1 MNRMNIVKVTTG
13 SFIPEL
19 IIDSNHIIH
28 AGFTPGTVFKIEP
41 YQDGLIIIL
50 VFDEMEIKRLL
61 LEVDAY
67 PHIGVDWVWDN
78 SELYLASD
86 CLTATGLAGNVL
98 EINITHGNL
107 TLQVDRE
114 EMLA

>member
-28 AGFTPGTVFKIEP
+28 AGFTPGTVFK
-41 YQDGLIIIL
+41 IL